1 MSSERRP
8 FSALLAAGALF
19 AAVPAAAAPEIREW
33 TTSNGARVMFIEAHE
48 IPAVDVRITFAAGA
62 ARDGEHPGIARLTS
76 NLLMSGTDELDADA
90 LARAWEDQGAQVST
104 GAERDM
110 AWAEVRSLSEDEHLQ
125 PVIRTV
131 ARMLAHP
138 AFPPDEIAR
147 LKDQQR
153 TALEEEEQSPGALA
167 QRAFWETVYG
177 DHPYGHEPL
186 GTRASLEAI
195 DRAAI
200 RAFHER
206 YYVAANANIAIV
218 GDLSRERA
226 ERLARTLVEPL
237 PAGEPAPALPP
248 VPELDEDVTVR
259 REFPSTQAHVLI
271 GQPGV
276 ARGYARWP
284 ALYVANHVFGGGGFT
299 SRLFGEVRE
308 RRGMVYGIFSYAS
321 PMEVRGPFLI
331 RLQTRG
337 DQAAEAIDIV
347 RAELRRFVDEGPTE
361 AEVEDAVRNV
371 TGGFPLQIDSNS
383 ELASYLSM
391 MGYYRLPTD
400 YLERFP
406 EAAAAVDARAAH
418 AAFTD
423 TIGDRRRVTVIV
435 GGDRA
440 QGAAE

>member
-8 FSALLAAGALF
+8 LQALLAAGALL
-19 AAVPAAAAPEIREW
+19 AALPAAAAPEIQQW
-33 TTSNGARVMFIEAHE
+33 TTANGARVLFIEAHE
-48 IPAVDVRITFAAGA
+48 IPAVDARITFAAGA

-76 NLLMSGTDELDADA
+76 NLLMSGSDDLDADA
-90 LARAWEDQGAQVST
+90 LARAWEDQGAEVST
-104 GAERDM
+104 GAARDM
-110 AWAEVRSLSEDEHLQ
+110 AWVELRSLSEDEHLQ
-125 PVIRTV
+125 PVARTV

-138 AFPPDEIAR
+138 AFPADEIER

-153 TALEEEEQSPGALA
+153 TALDEEEQSPGALA
-167 QRAFWETVYG
+167 QRAFWEAAYG

-206 YYVAANANIAIV
+206 YYVTANANIAIV

-226 ERLARTLVEPL
+226 EGLARTLVEPL
-237 PAGEPAPALPP
+237 PAGEPAAALPP
-248 VPELDEDVTVR
+248 VSELDDDVTVR

-271 GQPGV
+271 GRPGV
-276 ARGYARWP
+276 ARGYERWP
-284 ALYVANHVFGGGGFT
+284 ALYVANHVLGGGGFT

-308 RRGMVYGIFSYAS
+308 QRGMVYGIYSYAS
-321 PMEVRGPFLI
+321 PMEVPGPFLV

-337 DQAAEAIDIV
+337 DQAGEAIDIV
-347 RAELRRFVDEGPTE
+347 RDQLGRFADEGPTD
-361 AEVEDAVRNV
+361 AEIEDAVRNI

-391 MGYYRLPTD
+391 MGYYGLPAD

-406 EAAAAVDARAAH
+406 EEAGAVDTSAAH
-418 AAFTD
+418 AAFAD
-423 TIGDRRRVTVIV
+423 AIGARPRVTVIV

-440 QGAAE
+440 QGDG